1 MKKFNQKGVKDELV
15 ASCLSTSQGA
25 HAASALGLLYG
36 AESIMYKVEEAE
48 IT

>member
-15 ASCLSTSQGA
+15 ASCLSTSLGA
-25 HAASALGLLYG
+25 HAARALAQHYG
-36 AESIMYKVEEAE
+36 AETIMYKVEEAE